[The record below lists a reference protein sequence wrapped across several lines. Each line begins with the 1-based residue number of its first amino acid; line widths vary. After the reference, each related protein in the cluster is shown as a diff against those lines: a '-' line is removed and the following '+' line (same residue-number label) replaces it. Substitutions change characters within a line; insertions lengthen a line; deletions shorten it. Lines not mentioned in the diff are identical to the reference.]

1 MIPHR
6 RLVALVMSLG
16 LGLACSAVAQ
26 VSPGRAPRPLRT
38 GPGAPGSNA
47 PVPLSPLPEAEALRG
62 TGVLEGVVVNAL
74 TGEPINGATVQVH
87 GPGGSFSTATDLTG
101 TFRFSELPAGDWY
114 VQAQRERFSS
124 ARSPSRVA
132 LADGKTEENVRI
144 TLTPQSSV
152 SGSVTDEFGEVL
164 DGCEVQLLARQG
176 HNGRPRLD
184 LRAGAQVDDRGQYRI
199 SNVNAGRYLVRARC
213 SMWISAPTP
222 LRPQR
227 VAGPDGGP
235 ASEPSLAPQG
245 VAFTP
250 LFHPGVENP
259 SGATLLHVAPGA
271 AMTGI
276 DFRLPQRVVV
286 TVPGVV
292 RLPPGLGARDRVI
305 VQMVPRG
312 APGEPQIWPPPSF
325 SRSTS
330 GMMKG
335 EFQIPAVPPG
345 TYQLTATARGG
356 QQGGGFAALVPEIT
370 IGETPPRPLQ
380 ITLQPGSTLQVTA
393 EYPSGAAR
401 PEGGP
406 PPYLNLL
413 PGEPSSVMNSPM
425 VKQEEGKLT
434 ITQIFPGT
442 WRVQTAAPQSDLY
455 VKGIWLGE
463 RPLTKPE
470 LVVLGPISG
479 TLRVVYGGKAG
490 VLEGVVRSRGSGQ
503 PVPSAGIVAIPEDRD
518 GFNSAPRM
526 GGSAPDG
533 RFRLMGLAPGR
544 YRVFATP
551 SMQDLPYDDAEAMA
565 RLESSGEVI
574 EAVEDRVVT
583 RDLNVIPM
591 EVLEKVR
598 REAGL

>member
-1 MIPHR
+1 MTRRR
-6 RLVALVMSLG
+6 RLVALLMSLG
-16 LGLACSAVAQ
+16 LGLSCSALAQ
-26 VSPGRAPRPLRT
+26 VSPGSAPRPLRT

-47 PVPLSPLPEAEALRG
+47 PVPLSPLPQPETLRG

-74 TGEPINGATVQVH
+74 TGEPIKGANVQAH

-101 TFRFSELPAGDWY
+101 NFRFSELPAGDWF
-114 VQAQRERFSS
+114 VQAQRDRFSL
-124 ARSPSRVA
+124 AKGPSRVT
-132 LADGKTEENVRI
+132 LVEGKTEENVHI
-144 TLTPQSSV
+144 ALTPQASV

-164 DGCEVQLLARQG
+164 DGCEVQLLARQV

-184 LRAGAQVDDRGQYRI
+184 LRAGAQVDDRGQYWI
-199 SNVNAGRYLVRARC
+199 SNVNPGRYLVRARC

-250 LFHPGVENP
+250 LFHPGVEDP
-259 SGATLLHVAPGA
+259 SGATGLHVAAGA
-271 AMTGI
+271 TMTGI

-292 RLPPGLGARDRVI
+292 RLPPGLGTRDRVM

-312 APGEPQIWPPPSF
+312 APGETQVWPPPTF
-325 SRSTS
+325 SSATS

-345 TYQLTATARGG
+345 TYQVTATARGR
-356 QQGGGFAALVPEIT
+356 QQGGGFAALVPEVT
-370 IGETPPRPLQ
+370 IGEIPPRPLQ

-393 EYPSGAAR
+393 EYPSGAGR
-401 PEGGP
+401 PEDP
-406 PPYLNLL
+406 PPYLNLVS
-413 PGEPSSVMNSPM
+413 GDPSTVMSSPM
-425 VKQEEGKLT
+425 VQQEDGKVT

-442 WRVQTAAPQSDLY
+442 WRVQAAVPQSDFY
-455 VKGIWLGE
+455 VKEIWLGD

-470 LVVLGPISG
+470 LVVFGPISG
-479 TLRVVYGGKAG
+479 TLRVVYGAKAG

-503 PVPSAGIVAIPEDRD
+503 PIPTAGVVAIPEDQE

-526 GGSAPDG
+526 GGSGPDG

-551 SMQDLPYDDAEAMA
+551 SMQDLPFDDAEAMA
-565 RLESSGEVI
+565 RLESSGQLI
-574 EAVEDRVVT
+574 EAAEDRVVT

-598 REAGL
+598 TDAGL